1 MRPTD
6 SDTDTDTDTDADTAG
21 NQPTVWIMRHGET
34 EWSRTGQH
42 TSRTDLTLLR
52 EGELQAL
59 GLRPFVGGAG
69 IDLVLCSPRARAR
82 HTAELAGLVPYLIT
96 DDLQEWDYGELEGL
110 TTPEIRGRLP
120 GWSIW
125 TGPWP
130 GGETAADVAAR
141 ADRLLTMVLES
152 GAAQVALVGHG
163 HFSRVLAARWLRAD
177 VSAGKWL
184 DLDTATV
191 SELGWVRGDQV
202 LRRWN
207 VPAQFLAQA

>member
-1 MRPTD
+1 MASD
-6 SDTDTDTDTDADTAG
+6 DTDDTGDADGAG

-42 TSRTDLTLLR
+42 TSSTDLGLLK

-59 GLRPFVGGAG
+59 GLRPFVAGAG

-82 HTAELAGLVPYLIT
+82 HTAELAGLVPYMIA

-110 TTPEIRGRLP
+110 TTPEIRRRLP

-125 TGPWP
+125 NGPWP
-130 GGETAADVAAR
+130 DGESAADVAAR
-141 ADRLLTMVLES
+141 ADRLLAMVLES
-152 GAAQVALVGHG
+152 GATQVALVGHG
-163 HFSRVLAARWLRAD
+163 HFSRVVAARWLGAD
-177 VSAGKWL
+177 ASAGKWL
-184 DLDTATV
+184 DLDTATI
-191 SELGWVRGDQV
+191 SELGWVRGDRV

-207 VPAQFLAQA
+207 VPAQSLA